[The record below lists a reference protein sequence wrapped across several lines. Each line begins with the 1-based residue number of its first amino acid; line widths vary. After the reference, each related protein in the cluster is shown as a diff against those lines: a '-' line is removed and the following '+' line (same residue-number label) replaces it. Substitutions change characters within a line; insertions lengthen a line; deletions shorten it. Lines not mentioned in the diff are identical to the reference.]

1 MKKIFLLMLLLPFTV
16 LADTAAGIKAYDEG
30 NFERAF
36 VQFETASRAGEVE
49 ASYRLA
55 LMYQA
60 GEFIEKNDFSALI
73 NFEKAGHLGHVDAM
87 REAIRYHL
95 NGWGTIPNRALAAI
109 WIKLSAD
116 ANPEKYLKQFNRF
129 YAKLTTFERLEY
141 EERLESKRY

>member
-1 MKKIFLLMLLLPFTV
+1 
-16 LADTAAGIKAYDEG
+16 
-30 NFERAF
+30 
-36 VQFETASRAGEVE
+36 
-49 ASYRLA
+49 
-55 LMYQA
+55 
-60 GEFIEKNDFSALI
+60 EKNDFSALI